1 MNQKL
6 KTTKIQGKDYV
17 EVNTRIKHFR
27 SASQYRGWGMDTEI
41 VYRDEKA
48 IIIKATVVDAD
59 GKIMS
64 TGMAMEKEGSSFIN
78 KTSHVENCETSAVGR
93 ALGNLGIGID
103 ASVASYDEIAN
114 AKINQSKPQTP
125 KSNFNSN
132 TNIF

>member
-27 SASQYRGWGMDTEI
+27 SASQYKGWGIDTEI
-41 VYRDEKA
+41 IHRDEKSV
-48 IIIKATVVDAD
+48 IIKAIVVDAD
-59 GKIMS
+59 GRIMS
-64 TGMAMEKEGSSFIN
+64 SGSAMEKEGSSFIN

-103 ASVASYDEIAN
+103 ASVASYDGVAN
-114 AKINQSKPQTP
+114 AKMNQSKTHGT
-125 KSNFNSN
+125 KRSFLD
-132 TNIF
+132 TKIKF

>member
-1 MNQKL
+1 
-6 KTTKIQGKDYV
+6 
-17 EVNTRIKHFR
+17 
-27 SASQYRGWGMDTEI
+27 MDTEI

-48 IIIKATVVDAD
+48 IIIKAIVVDAD